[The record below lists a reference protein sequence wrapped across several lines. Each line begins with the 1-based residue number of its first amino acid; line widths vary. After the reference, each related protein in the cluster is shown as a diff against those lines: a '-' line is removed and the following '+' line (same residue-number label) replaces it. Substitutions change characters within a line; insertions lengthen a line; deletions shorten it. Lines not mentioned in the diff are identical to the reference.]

1 MSTDNN
7 DDVVLARDSDKALFQ
22 LRPVLGTTT
31 SNAVAQ
37 SNPLDYLPE
46 FDTAFIEIEE
56 DLFHGKII
64 VTERIS
70 VSEE

>member
-7 DDVVLARDSDKALFQ
+7 DDVILARDSDKALFQ
-22 LRPVLGTTT
+22 LRPVLGKA
-31 SNAVAQ
+31 SNAVTLA
-37 SNPLDYLPE
+37 NPLDYLPE

>member
-22 LRPVLGTTT
+22 LRPVLSKT
-31 SNAVAQ
+31 SNAVTQ

-56 DLFHGKII
+56 NLFHGKII